1 MKPTEVSQ
9 FLASRH
15 TTRDF
20 LPKPV
25 PADIIDSI
33 IEDGLT
39 SPSWSNTR
47 PIMVAVASGE
57 VRDRISA
64 EFMARWQI
72 VAPVR
77 SSKWGQFKLLFTRRG
92 LPTSNPLIAKPYVPE
107 LLTRAQRVG
116 AGLFSHMGIDRK
128 DRVARDAAWA
138 RNYEFFGAPTELF
151 ILTHTSLG
159 KFSANDAGMFVMNLM
174 LGAHARGLGTCAQ
187 GAVGIYDDII
197 RSEFDVPEGYELL
210 YGVALGY
217 PSDAKVNDFAAKRFE
232 PQDVKVKLKS
242 IG

>member
-1 MKPTEVSQ
+1 MNSNEVSE

-20 LPKPV
+20 LPTPV
-25 PADIIDSI
+25 PQSIIDEI
-33 IEDGLT
+33 IQDGLT

-47 PIMVAVASGE
+47 PIMVAIATGD
-57 VRDRISA
+57 VRDRMSA
-64 EFMARWQI
+64 EFMARWEI

-77 SSKWGQFKLLFTRRG
+77 GSKWGQFKLLFTRKG
-92 LPTSNPLIAKPYVPE
+92 LPTSNPLVAKPYVPA
-107 LLTRAQRVG
+107 LLPRAQKIG
-116 AGLFSHMGIDRK
+116 AALFGHLGIDRK

-138 RNYEFFGAPTELF
+138 RNYEFFGAPVELF

-187 GAVGIYDDII
+187 GALSIYDDIV
-197 RSEFDVPEGYELL
+197 RSEFDVPYGYELL

-217 PSDAKVNDFAAKRFE
+217 PSDDKANSFAAPRFK
-232 PQDVKVKLKS
+232 PADITVPLKS
-242 IG
+242 

>member
-1 MKPTEVSQ
+1 MKPKELSE

-20 LPKPV
+20 LSKPV
-25 PADIIDSI
+25 PESLIDEIIA
-33 IEDGLT
+33 DGLT

-57 VRDRISA
+57 VRDRMSA
-64 EFMARWQI
+64 EFMARWEI
-72 VAPVR
+72 VAPIR
-77 SSKWGQFKLLFTRRG
+77 SSKWGQFKLLFSRRG
-92 LPTSNPLIAKPYVPE
+92 LPTSNSIISKPYVPE
-107 LLTRAQRVG
+107 LLPRAQRVG
-116 AGLFSHMGIDRK
+116 AALFGHMGIDRK

-138 RNYEFFGAPTELF
+138 RNYEFFGAPVELF

-159 KFSANDAGMFVMNLM
+159 KYSANDAGLFVMNLM

-187 GAVGIYDDII
+187 GAVGIYDDIV

-217 PSDAKVNDFAAKRFE
+217 PSKDSVNTFAAPRLESKDILVQR
-232 PQDVKVKLKS
+232 KK
-242 IG
+242 